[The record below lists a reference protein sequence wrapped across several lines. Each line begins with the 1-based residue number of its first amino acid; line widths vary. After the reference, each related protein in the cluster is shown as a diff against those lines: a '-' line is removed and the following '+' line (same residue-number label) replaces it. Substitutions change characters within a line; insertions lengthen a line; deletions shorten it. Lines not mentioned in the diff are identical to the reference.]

1 LQIGSSRLP
10 EALLPPLLRNRWR
23 IEGQGDIFVDRSL
36 LLLDRRAASARGF
49 MPHIVVS
56 HDVRLRAGAGK

>member
-1 LQIGSSRLP
+1 
-10 EALLPPLLRNRWR
+10 LLDNRWR

-49 MPHIVVS
+49 MPLILAS
-56 HDVRLRAGAGK
+56 DDVRLIAGAGA